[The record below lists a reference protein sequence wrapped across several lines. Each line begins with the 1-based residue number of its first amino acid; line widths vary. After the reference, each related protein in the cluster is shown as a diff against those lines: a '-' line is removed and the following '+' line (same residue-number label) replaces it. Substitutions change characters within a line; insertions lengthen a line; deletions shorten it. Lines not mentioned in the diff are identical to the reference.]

1 LTKEHIEIYSSGST
15 AILEDFK
22 RLIIYGKGRLT
33 KKKLMNQNKGQKEM
47 LEAYFDNLLKD
58 GSSAIPQKE
67 IFSVMRATFRVVHSI
82 ENGGV
87 QIEV

>member
-1 LTKEHIEIYSSGST
+1 
-15 AILEDFK
+15 
-22 RLIIYGKGRLT
+22 
-33 KKKLMNQNKGQKEM
+33 MNQNKGQKEM